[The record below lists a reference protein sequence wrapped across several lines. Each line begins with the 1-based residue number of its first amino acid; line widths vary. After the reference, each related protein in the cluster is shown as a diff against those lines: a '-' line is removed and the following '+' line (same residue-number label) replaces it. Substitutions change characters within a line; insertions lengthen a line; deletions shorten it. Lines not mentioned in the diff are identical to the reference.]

1 MSEKYFISHWD
12 ELDNLSPRA
21 LYAML
26 KLRVDVFVVEQNCPY
41 PEIDGKDYD
50 AFHLRILDGEELAAS
65 LRVLPPEQDGKPVKI
80 GRVVVAA
87 DYRGYKLGNRLM
99 QEAVTFAQNRFP
111 DIAIELGGQS
121 HLQRFYQSFGFIAI
135 SEEYL
140 EDGIPHIDMRLS
152 PPLKDDHNIVPV
164 VPFPV

>member
-1 MSEKYFISHWD
+1 MSEKLFTSHWD
-12 ELDNLSPRA
+12 KLDDLTPRA

-87 DYRGYKLGNRLM
+87 DYRGYKLGQRLM
-99 QEAVTFAQNRFP
+99 KEAIAFAETRFP
-111 DIAIELGGQS
+111 GIAMELGGQS
-121 HLQRFYQSFGFIAI
+121 HLQKFYGSFGFVAV
-135 SEEYL
+135 SDEYL
-140 EDGIPHIDMRLS
+140 EDGIPHVDMRLEPQES
-152 PPLKDDHNIVPV
+152 AA
-164 VPFPV
+164 

>member
-1 MSEKYFISHWD
+1 MGEKRFISHWD
-12 ELDNLSPRA
+12 EIDKLTPRA

-65 LRVLPPEQDGKPVKI
+65 LRVLPPEKDGKPVKI
-80 GRVVVAA
+80 GRVVVAR
-87 DYRGYKLGNRLM
+87 DYRGYKLGQRLM
-99 QEAVTFAQNRFP
+99 KEAIVFAQARFP
-111 DIAIELGGQS
+111 GIAIELGGQS
-121 HLQRFYQSFGFIAI
+121 HLQKFYGSFGFVAV

-140 EDGIPHIDMRLS
+140 EDGIPHVDMRLTPQES
-152 PPLKDDHNIVPV
+152 AT
-164 VPFPV
+164 

>member
-1 MSEKYFISHWD
+1 MSEKLFTSHWD
-12 ELDNLSPRA
+12 QLDSLTPRA

-87 DYRGYKLGNRLM
+87 DYRGYKLGQRLM
-99 QEAVTFAQNRFP
+99 KEAIAFAQKQFP
-111 DIAIELGGQS
+111 GIAIELGGQS
-121 HLQRFYQSFGFIAI
+121 HLQKFYSSFGFVAV
-135 SEEYL
+135 SDEYL
-140 EDGIPHIDMRLS
+140 EDGIPHIDMRLEPQES
-152 PPLKDDHNIVPV
+152 AA
-164 VPFPV
+164 

>member
-1 MSEKYFISHWD
+1 
-12 ELDNLSPRA
+12 
-21 LYAML
+21 ML

-87 DYRGYKLGNRLM
+87 DYRGYKLGQRLH
-99 QEAVTFAQNRFP
+99 ERGCRLCSDTFS
-111 DIAIELGGQS
+111 G
-121 HLQRFYQSFGFIAI
+121 HC
-135 SEEYL
+135 
-140 EDGIPHIDMRLS
+140 H
-152 PPLKDDHNIVPV
+152 
-164 VPFPV
+164 